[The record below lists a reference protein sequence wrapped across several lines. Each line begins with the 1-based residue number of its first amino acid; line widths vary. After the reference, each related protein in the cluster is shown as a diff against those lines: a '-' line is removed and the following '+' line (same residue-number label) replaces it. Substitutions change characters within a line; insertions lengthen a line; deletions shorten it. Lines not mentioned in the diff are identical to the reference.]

1 MSVSSQWSH
10 RSCILVIGILI
21 STVFLLNCSEGGQ
34 CLLLLFYIY
43 GYETGEC
50 EEKGNAQM

>member
-1 MSVSSQWSH
+1 M
-10 RSCILVIGILI
+10 SCILVIGILI

-43 GYETGEC
+43 ETGEC
-50 EEKGNAQM
+50 EEKRNAQM